1 MKKKMI
7 ALLMSVTMI
16 MTCLSACGGKEET
29 ADSTTKGDT
38 TTEVFAEGESEKNS
52 CTITFWYTYGDAE
65 EEILLNKVMP
75 LWNELHPEITVECA
89 RQDSSQYDEMVV
101 ISFGTGQGPDVARID
116 ITNTAEFAA
125 QGGLVALNNYSDFEG
140 LSENYIV

>member
-65 EEILLNKVMP
+65 EEILLNKNKQVCTMQRKKIKKKY
-75 LWNELHPEITVECA
+75 W
-89 RQDSSQYDEMVV
+89 Q
-101 ISFGTGQGPDVARID
+101 
-116 ITNTAEFAA
+116 
-125 QGGLVALNNYSDFEG
+125 
-140 LSENYIV
+140 